1 MVEDFS
7 QPGSHL
13 NKRSKRRNVCS
24 VRAHHALMCTDPALW
39 IIVFENGTCRRFV
52 CVTVVLGQPAGLSEE
67 VWSTSFSLVL
77 FHVGPVSRGCFFM
90 LALFLVGAFSCWPCF
105 SWVLFHVGPVSR
117 GCFFMLVLFLVGLV
131 SRWPSFSLVLFHVG
145 PVPGWCFFTLVL
157 FLVGLVFR
165 WSCFSLVL
173 FHVGPVSRWCFF
185 MLVQF
190 LVGAFSC
197 WSCFRWSHFRT
208 IQSNTVR
215 YTLLF
220 FCCCFFPL

>member
-105 SWVLFHVGPVSR
+105 SLVLFLVGPVSR
-117 GCFFMLVLFLVGLV
+117 WCFFMLVLFLVGA
-131 SRWPSFSLVLFHVG
+131 FS
-145 PVPGWCFFTLVL
+145 
-157 FLVGLVFR
+157 R
-165 WSCFSLVL
+165 WSCFWLVL
-173 FHVGPVSRWCFF
+173 FFVGPVSRWCFF

-197 WSCFRWSHFRT
+197 WSSFSL
-208 IQSNTVR
+208 V
-215 YTLLF
+215 LF
-220 FCCCFFPL
+220 HVGPVSAGPIFVQYSPILSATHCFFVFFHFDEDWTNVCVCGVVCVCVCVCVVCV